1 MEAGTRTI
9 LRMAV
14 NMISSL
20 TRAKILIM
28 AGMVSLTAAATA
40 PADNIGLKITEVS
53 GIVRLGDRLLMV
65 SDDEAGAYFEM
76 KIADPS
82 SPIIPIDPLK
92 LKRIAMKGCEAV
104 TDLEGITVLGD
115 GRVAVLSEDLHALYA
130 PIKLGDKTWAVAAQ
144 FDQTFT
150 EFGNRGIEGVS
161 ALPLANGGS
170 ILAVVWEGGY
180 PSLSSLPAQ
189 IQHSVGHAPLDPLL
203 VICKIPANAVGIMAS
218 DTLGYRVLNTPGS
231 RNDNAAANDPQLVP
245 SELPKAQSEPD
256 QSAPPFAQ
264 RFRAPDLVWHI
275 WHNESELDTGVIV
288 LMNSENAPLRGSG
301 VKREYKYKLLQRF
314 TLSGE
319 PVGDAIAINDI
330 VKPIFTNVTPAQTRS
345 WSVAM
350 RDHFANV
357 KSLLDEQNWE
367 NVNWEGLGWYV
378 RGESL
383 ILIYDAVPADPPIA
397 VVIPIPES
405 WKKSSR

>member
-1 MEAGTRTI
+1 MASFGIVMRI
-9 LRMAV
+9 LF
-14 NMISSL
+14 
-20 TRAKILIM
+20 
-28 AGMVSLTAAATA
+28 AAAIAALTLTTVASAGNA
-40 PADNIGLKITEVS
+40 PIKITEVS
-53 GIVRLGDRLLMV
+53 GIARLGDRLLLV

-82 SPIIPIDPLK
+82 SPIIPIDPMK
-92 LKRIAMKGCEAV
+92 LKRIAMRGCEAV
-104 TDLEGITVLGD
+104 SDLEGLTVLGD

-130 PIKLGDKTWAVAAQ
+130 PIRLGDKSWAVVAQ

-161 ALPLANGGS
+161 ALALANGGS
-170 ILAVVWEGGY
+170 RIAAVWEGGY
-180 PSLSSLPAQ
+180 PSLASLPAQ
-189 IQHSVGHAPLDPLL
+189 IQHSLGHAPLDPLL
-203 VICKIPANAVGIMAS
+203 VITTLPANAVGITAS

-231 RNDNAAANDPQLVP
+231 RSGNASANDPQLVP

-275 WHNESELDTGVIV
+275 WHGESGVDTGLIV

-314 TLSGE
+314 NLNGE
-319 PVGDAIAINDI
+319 PVGEEIVINDV
-330 VKPIFTNVTPAQTRS
+330 VKQLFDNVTPAQTRS
-345 WSVAM
+345 WSIAM

-357 KSLLDEQNWE
+357 KSLLDEQKWE

-383 ILIYDAVPADPPIA
+383 VLIYDAVPADPPIA
-397 VVIPIPES
+397 VVIPIPDN
-405 WKKSSR
+405 WKRSDR